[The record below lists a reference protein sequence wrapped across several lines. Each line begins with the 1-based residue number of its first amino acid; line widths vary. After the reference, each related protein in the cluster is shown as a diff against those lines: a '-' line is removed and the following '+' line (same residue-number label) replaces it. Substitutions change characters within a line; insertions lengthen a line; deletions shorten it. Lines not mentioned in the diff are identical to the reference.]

1 MNIDKFSEESGKA
14 TPQYRSR
21 SERPQL
27 QSRSR
32 NNKSRISEKQPKK
45 KRGLG
50 FRVFRV
56 VMIVFSVIVIA
67 LGVLYMTQRQKIEQ
81 ISKIIDP
88 VVFPAETVSPT
99 GDTKGI
105 LVIGTDLSA
114 GEESKD
120 GYADSI
126 TYFAMNTATKH
137 SAVLP
142 IYRDARI
149 PVTCNGNKEDNINR
163 LIMKHNISCFAEST
177 SKMLN
182 LPVDYH
188 VSITIN
194 GLETVID
201 KIGGIDVTPVET
213 FSTVGRDHVPH
224 SFTAGTKVHLDGAT
238 AIAYL
243 RDRKHG
249 NGEARANRQVAVILS
264 IKNACGTDLLKC
276 YNDVLPDVN
285 QALRT
290 NVPIEKIS
298 TLSALGNKDYRM
310 KTFSDLK
317 GTNTQYPDGW
327 TQILDEVD
335 KKEKTSAIRDHVFN
349 K

>member
-1 MNIDKFSEESGKA
+1 MNIDNFSEENG
-14 TPQYRSR
+14 TTIPQYRSR
-21 SERPQL
+21 TERTQL

-32 NNKSRISEKQPKK
+32 NNKTRASDKKSKK
-45 KRGLG
+45 KSGLG
-50 FRVFRV
+50 FRIFRV
-56 VMIVFSVIVIA
+56 VMIIFSVIVIA

-88 VVFPAETVSPT
+88 VVFSPETVSPT

-114 GEESKD
+114 GEGSKD
-120 GYADSI
+120 GFADSI

-149 PVTCNGNKEDNINR
+149 PVTCDGNKEDNINR

-177 SKMLN
+177 SKMLG

-188 VSITIN
+188 VSITID

-201 KIGGIDVTPVET
+201 RIGGINVTPVET
-213 FSTVGRDHVPH
+213 FSTVGRGQIPY
-224 SFTAGTKVHLDGAT
+224 SFTKGATVHMDGPT

-243 RDRKHG
+243 RDRQHG

-264 IKNACGTDLLKC
+264 IKNACGHDLLKC

-290 NVPIEKIS
+290 NVPIEKIP
-298 TLSALGNKDYRM
+298 TLSALGNKDYDM

-327 TQILDEVD
+327 TQILDEAD
-335 KKEKTSAIRDHVFN
+335 KKEKTSAIRSHVFN